1 MGPIDAFWHL
11 CNFLLPALVTTLLT
25 TAACRVLWR
34 RALGGLSWRTL
45 LRPALIAALLAQTG
59 ALVLAGRDGSMLG
72 HAALVLAVA
81 LALWWRAFGPGVS
94 RSGAGAPPA

>member
-11 CNFLLPALVTTLLT
+11 CNFLLPALVTALLT
-25 TAACRVLWR
+25 TSACRVLWR
-34 RALGGLSWRTL
+34 RALGGLSWRAL

-59 ALVLAGRDGSMLG
+59 ALVLAGRDGSLLG

-81 LALWWRAFGPGVS
+81 LALWWRAFGPGAS
-94 RSGAGAPPA
+94 LGGDGAPPA